1 MRRSIRS
8 PKLILALL
16 TGLNLFNYLD
26 RYVLSAVVTPL
37 QIELHLSNFV
47 AGLLPSVFLIGYFV
61 TSPIFGAMGDRYSGR
76 DKKASTRAR
85 NSLLAAG
92 IGVWS
97 AATLGSGLARGATSM
112 IASRAMVGVGEA
124 SYATLAPALIDD
136 LAPTTRKSA
145 WMAIFCAA
153 TPIGSALGYLVGGA
167 ALHAHGW
174 RSAFYVAGAPGL
186 LAALLCLLIAPDSTQ
201 RVQGPG
207 PRAARAAATL
217 AQIGLYRNAVLGYC
231 AYTFAI
237 GGLAYW
243 APKYLHDRYSLDA
256 ARASVEFG
264 TLTVV
269 GGAVGTLLGGF
280 LADRAVRAER
290 RRHPRTIGPPAGTN
304 ERDTDDAVARA
315 NIVVCAGACAAGA
328 PLALAAICAPSA
340 AGFFALA
347 LPCQVALF
355 VLSGPVNVALLRSA
369 PPALRASAMAVCIF
383 AIHAFGDLW
392 SNPLIG
398 LMADHGP
405 MQLAMYAVPA
415 AFAVAAFVWWRTARV
430 SARLT

>member
-1 MRRSIRS
+1 MCRSIRN

-37 QIELHLSNFV
+37 QTELHLSNFV
-47 AGLLPSVFLIGYFV
+47 AGLLPSVFLIGYFA
-61 TSPIFGAMGDRYSGR
+61 TSPIFGALGDRYSGR
-76 DKKASTRAR
+76 NTKAATRAR
-85 NSLLAAG
+85 NGLLAAG

-97 AATLGSGLARGATSM
+97 AATLGSGLARGAASM

-124 SYATLAPALIDD
+124 SYATLAPALIDNV
-136 LAPTTRKSA
+136 APTTRKSA

-167 ALHAHGW
+167 AMHAHGW
-174 RSAFYVAGAPGL
+174 RSAFLVAGAPGL
-186 LAALLCLLIAPDSTQ
+186 LAALLCLLIAADSTQ

-207 PRAARAAATL
+207 PRTARAAATL

-280 LADRAVRAER
+280 LADRAVR
-290 RRHPRTIGPPAGTN
+290 RRHRPTIGPPGGTG
-304 ERDTDDAVARA
+304 ERADDDTVARA

-355 VLSGPVNVALLRSA
+355 ALSGPVNVALLRSA

-383 AIHAFGDLW
+383 VIHAFGDLW

-398 LMADHGP
+398 LLADHGP